1 MKDLWRKEAL
11 VDVVNLALAAWLFFT
26 PWMFGFTAEP
36 AAWNASLSGL
46 AIGAIAIAAL
56 VEFAEWEEWTNL
68 ALGMWVAMSVWVIGF
83 ADHAAA
89 TLVHLTVGSIVTIAA
104 ALRLWLL
111 HHSPSQVTET
121 GARSRPGSW
130 R

>member
-1 MKDLWRKEAL
+1 MKDIWRKEAL
-11 VDVVNLALAAWLFFT
+11 VDVVNLALAAWLVFT

-68 ALGMWVAMSVWVIGF
+68 ALGMWVAMSVWVMGF
-83 ADHAAA
+83 DDHAAA
-89 TLVHLTVGSIVTIAA
+89 TLVHLTVGIIVTIAT

-111 HHSPSQVTET
+111 HHSPPQVTET
-121 GARSRPGSW
+121 VARSERGSW
-130 R
+130 N